1 MKKKKLYYFLFIL
14 VLTFSGSSPLYAGGI
29 DNKQCFSSEYL
40 RTFSRNAATD
50 SADAVAYN
58 PAGVMKLDDGLYVN
72 LNILHIFK
80 EYTNTIDDVDYA
92 SDEPSTIPSMFGL
105 YRQDRWAIFTAY
117 TIPGGGGMVEY
128 KNGNAT
134 THDIATGIINSSGG
148 AFSTI
153 KSHYLKSDSYYYGYT
168 MGGACDLNDMISV
181 SLGAR
186 YIDAQKKSK
195 GLATLSGVAPDKT
208 YYINYEENA
217 DGWGAFA
224 GINLSL
230 SKKLNIGLKY
240 ETKTKLDFKTK
251 AHRLDV
257 AVVTDGEKIR
267 RDLPALLA
275 TGISYNFTPDLK
287 AQASFTYYF
296 EKNADW
302 EDRPTTT
309 LDESK
314 GGNSYDLAIAF
325 EYTFKPGLRGS
336 IGYMYSNTGI
346 KADDMV
352 PEEPQLDAGTICA
365 GAAYEAIPGLDI
377 NIAVMKSF
385 FDKEKT
391 SAGVE
396 YDKDVFSIALGIQYN
411 FN

>member
-1 MKKKKLYYFLFIL
+1 MKKLYYFICIL
-14 VLTFSGSSPLYAGGI
+14 VLTFSGSSPLIAGGI
-29 DNKQCFSSEYL
+29 DNKRCFSSEYL

-50 SADAVAYN
+50 SADAVVYN
-58 PAGVMKLDDGLYVN
+58 PAGAMKLDEGLHFN
-72 LNILHIFK
+72 LSVIHVLKN
-80 EYTNTIDDVDYA
+80 YSNTISSVDYE
-92 SDEPSTIPSMFGL
+92 SDEPSTIPGMFGL
-105 YRQDRWAIFTAY
+105 YRQDRWAVFTAY

-128 KNGNAT
+128 KNGNKT

-148 AFSTI
+148 NFSTI

-195 GLATLSGVAPDKT
+195 GLATLSGAAPDKT

-217 DGWGAFA
+217 NGWGGLA

-230 SKKLNIGLKY
+230 SKKLNIGLRY

-257 AVVTDGEKIR
+257 PLVTDGEKIR

-275 TGISYNFTPDLK
+275 TGIAYNLMPDLK
-287 AQASFTYYF
+287 AHASFTYYF

-309 LDESK
+309 RDESK
-314 GGNSYDLAIAF
+314 GNNSYDLALAF
-325 EYTFKPGLRGS
+325 EYTFNPKFKGS

-346 KADDMV
+346 KPDDMV
-352 PEEPQLDAGTICA
+352 PEEPQLDANTICA
-365 GAAYEAIPGLDI
+365 GAVYEAIPGLDI

-385 FDKEKT
+385 FDKVET

-396 YDKDVFSIALGIQYN
+396 YDKDVFSIAFGIQYQ
-411 FN
+411 FK

>member
-1 MKKKKLYYFLFIL
+1 MKKLYYFLCIL
-14 VLTFSGSSPLYAGGI
+14 ALTFSTSSPLVAGGI

-50 SADAVAYN
+50 SADAVVYN

-72 LNILHIFK
+72 LSVLHIFK
-80 EYTNTIDDVDYA
+80 EYTNTINDVDYE
-92 SDEPSTIPSMFGL
+92 SDEPSTIPSMFSL
-105 YRQDRWAIFTAY
+105 YRQDRWATFIAF

-128 KNGNAT
+128 KKGNAT
-134 THDIATGIINSSGG
+134 SYDIATGIIDGSGEN
-148 AFSTI
+148 FSTI

-168 MGGACDLNDMISV
+168 IGGACDLNDMISV

-195 GLATLSGVAPDKT
+195 GLATLSGAAPDKT

-217 DGWGAFA
+217 NGWGGIA

-230 SKKLNIGLKY
+230 SKKLNIGLRY

-275 TGISYNFTPDLK
+275 TGISYNFMPDFK

-296 EKNADW
+296 EKNANW

-309 LDESK
+309 RDESK
-314 GGNSYDLAIAF
+314 GGNSYDMALAF
-325 EYTFKPGLRGS
+325 EYTFKPGLKGS

-352 PEEPQLDAGTICA
+352 PEEPQLDANTISV
-365 GAAYEAIPGLDI
+365 GAVYEAISGLDI

-396 YDKDVFSIALGIQYN
+396 YDKDVFSIAFGIQYK
-411 FN
+411 FK

>member
-1 MKKKKLYYFLFIL
+1 MKKLYYFLCIL
-14 VLTFSGSSPLYAGGI
+14 VLTFSGSSPLVAGGI
-29 DNKQCFSSEYL
+29 DNKQCLSSEYL
-40 RTFSRNAATD
+40 RTFSRNATID
-50 SADAVAYN
+50 SADAVVYN
-58 PAGVMKLDDGLYVN
+58 PAGVMKLDEGVYFN
-72 LNILHIFK
+72 LSVIHVLKN
-80 EYTNTIDDVDYA
+80 YSNTISGVDYE
-92 SDEPSTIPSMFGL
+92 SDEPSTIPGMFGL
-105 YRQDRWAIFTAY
+105 YKQEGWAVFIAY

-128 KNGNAT
+128 KKGNAT
-134 THDIATGIINSSGG
+134 SYDIATGIINSSGG
-148 AFSTI
+148 NFSTI

-168 MGGACDLNDMISV
+168 IGGACDLNDMISV

-195 GLATLSGVAPDKT
+195 GLATLSGFAPDKT

-217 DGWGAFA
+217 DGWGGLA

-230 SKKLNIGLKY
+230 SKKLNVSLRY

-275 TGISYNFTPDLK
+275 TGILYNFTPDLK
-287 AQASFTYYF
+287 AQASFTYYY

-309 LDESK
+309 RDESK
-314 GGNSYDLAIAF
+314 GGNSYDMAIAF
-325 EYTFKPGLRGS
+325 EYIFKPGLKGS
-336 IGYMYSNTGI
+336 IGYMYSNTSL
-346 KADDMV
+346 KADDML
-352 PEEPQLDAGTICA
+352 PEEPQLDANTVCA
-365 GAAYEAIPGLDI
+365 GTVYEAIPGLDI

-396 YDKDVFSIALGIQYN
+396 YNKDVFSTAFGIQYK
-411 FN
+411 F

>member
-1 MKKKKLYYFLFIL
+1 MKKFYYFLCIL
-14 VLTFSGSSPLYAGGI
+14 ALTFSGNAPLYAGGI

-50 SADAVAYN
+50 SADAVVYN
-58 PAGVMKLDDGLYVN
+58 PAGVMKLDEGLYFN
-72 LNILHIFK
+72 LSVIHVLKN
-80 EYTNTIDDVDYA
+80 YSNTISGVNYE
-92 SDEPSTIPSMFGL
+92 SDEPSTIPGMFGL
-105 YRQDRWAIFTAY
+105 YRQEGWAVFIAF

-128 KNGNAT
+128 KKGNAT
-134 THDIATGIINSSGG
+134 SHDIATGIIAGSGG
-148 AFSTI
+148 NFSTI

-168 MGGACDLNDMISV
+168 LGGACDLNDMISI

-186 YIDAQKKSK
+186 YIDARKKSK
-195 GLATLSGVAPDKT
+195 GLATLSGAAPDKT

-309 LDESK
+309 RDESK
-314 GGNSYDLAIAF
+314 GGNSYDMALAF
-325 EYTFKPGLRGS
+325 EYTFNPGLKGN
-336 IGYMYSNTGI
+336 IGYMYSNTGL
-346 KADDMV
+346 KADDML
-352 PEEPQLDAGTICA
+352 PEDPELDANTVCA
-365 GAAYEAIPGLDI
+365 GAVYEAIPGLDI
-377 NIAVMKSF
+377 NIAVTQSF

-396 YDKDVFSIALGIQYN
+396 YDKDVFSIAFGIQYN
-411 FN
+411 FNLK